1 MLQGWKNR
9 ELRGHG
15 LHPPLHSPIILR
27 CKKEKREKQRKKDS
41 FKAETIKR
49 LSPMPKCH
57 CFSHS
62 RASRIQKKFLS
73 PNHGSRQYFSV
84 FYGPYALKSV
94 FSALPVL
101 VRNYRENS
109 VFVSIKF
116 SRVFDYFNH
125 LELLF
130 VPKKLWSSH
139 QTSATDLLY
148 LTWKIYMSIKSIFV
162 WM

>member
-1 MLQGWKNR
+1 MCHIKKSV
-9 ELRGHG
+9 
-15 LHPPLHSPIILR
+15 HS
-27 CKKEKREKQRKKDS
+27 K
-41 FKAETIKR
+41 FKLVACISLLLYYKVGKTGSWGAMVYHHTPVVSP

-62 RASRIQKKFLS
+62 RASRIQKKILS
-73 PNHGSRQYFSV
+73 PNHGGRQYFSV
-84 FYGPYALKSV
+84 FYDPYALKSV
-94 FSALPVL
+94 FSALPLL